1 MKVRSRLYA
10 SLTALLSAAVVSIG
24 GASLPEAEKG
34 KPSVSV
40 KASPTSG
47 FAPMRTVVTV
57 ELKGGANDY
66 EEFYCPT
73 IEWDITVSYA
83 PQTFDQDNRLSETY
97 PVEKSEQKLDC
108 DPYEAGKSE
117 IKRRFIRE
125 QTLKIGGEYNIRFNI
140 KQNGKVVGGGRTS
153 VRVRGGPIDR

>member
-1 MKVRSRLYA
+1 
-10 SLTALLSAAVVSIG
+10 
-24 GASLPEAEKG
+24 
-34 KPSVSV
+34 
-40 KASPTSG
+40 
-47 FAPMRTVVTV
+47 
-57 ELKGGANDY
+57 
-66 EEFYCPT
+66 
-73 IEWDITVSYA
+73 
-83 PQTFDQDNRLSETY
+83 
-97 PVEKSEQKLDC
+97 VEKSEQKLDC